1 MRITTPQRPGF
12 KTLPLIAAL
21 SLFCALPALAQ
32 AASVSASSPNGQIRV
47 TLSDEGGK
55 PVWSVSVKDKPVIDK
70 GRLGLRFTKGRNYD
84 EGLSIRAHA
93 EKQSDSTWEQPWG
106 ERRLVRD
113 HHNELE
119 VRLEDAK
126 SPGKELMVIRVRIFD
141 DGLGFRYELPA
152 DPDQP
157 QRVLMDEI
165 TEFRVPRPTTA
176 WWIPGGS
183 WNRYEYLYR
192 TGSIDTLENAHTP
205 ATFRLQDGT
214 HLAIHEAALVDYS
227 AMRLIHNRP
236 GVLRASLAPLSD
248 GSKAKLDGAFKTPWR
263 TVHIASSAV
272 GLMNSDLI
280 LNLNEPN
287 KLGDVSWVKPMK
299 YAGVWWGMHL
309 GKNTWGSGPTHGA
322 SNENVRKVID
332 FAAKNQF
339 GGVLVEGWNEG
350 WDGDWFNNGELFN
363 FTKPYPDF
371 DLKALSAYAQSKGV
385 RLVGHHE
392 TSANVSNYEKQ
403 LTDALDLYARE
414 GVTSVK
420 TGYVADGGN
429 MVRRDDTGVL
439 RYEWHDGQFAVR
451 HHLKVVQEAA
461 KRRISINPHE
471 PIKDT
476 GLRRTYPN
484 WVSREGARGQEYN
497 AWGDPVNPP
506 EHVAILPFTRMLSG
520 PFDYTPGIFN
530 LMPYG
535 PDNPTR
541 VQSTLAQQL
550 AHYVTIYSPIQ
561 MVADLPE
568 NYDKHPGMFQFIK
581 DVPTDWENSIA
592 LQGEVGDFI
601 VMARQRRG
609 GKDWYLGALT
619 DETAREVSIPLSF
632 LDAGT
637 TYKAVLYRDGDK
649 ADWKT
654 NPYDYVIETRTVK
667 ASDTVSLRLGA
678 GGGAAIQFVPL
689 SAKDRVTGAFK
700 RLMPKKAKS

>member
-1 MRITTPQRPGF
+1 MRVSTPQRPGGS
-12 KTLPLIAAL
+12 PLSFLAVL
-21 SLFCALPALAQ
+21 SLFCAVPALAQ
-32 AASVSASSPNGQIRV
+32 AASVSASSPNGQIRITV
-47 TLSDEGGK
+47 SDDGGK
-55 PVWSVSVKDKPVIDK
+55 PTWSVSVKDKTVLEK
-70 GRLGLRFTKGRNYD
+70 GRLGLRFSKGRNYD
-84 EGLSIRAHA
+84 EDLTIRAHSN
-93 EKQSDSTWEQPWG
+93 KQSDSTWEQPWG
-106 ERRLVRD
+106 ERRHVRD

-126 SPGKELMVIRVRIFD
+126 TPGKDLMVIRVRIFD

-152 DPDQP
+152 DPEQA
-157 QRVLMDEI
+157 QRVLTDEI
-165 TEFRVPRPTTA
+165 TEFRLPRPATA
-176 WWIPGGS
+176 WWTPGGA

-205 ATFRLQDGT
+205 ATFKLQDGT
-214 HLAIHEAALVDYS
+214 HLAIHEAALVNYS
-227 AMRLIHNRP
+227 GMRLVHHRP
-236 GVLRASLAPLSD
+236 GVLRADLAPSSD
-248 GSKAKLDGAFKTPWR
+248 GSKAKLDGAFHTPWR
-263 TVHIASSAV
+263 TVHIASTAV

-332 FAAKNQF
+332 FAAKNNF

-350 WDGDWFNNGELFN
+350 WDGDWFSNGELFN
-363 FTKPYPDF
+363 FTKAYPDF

-385 RLVGHHE
+385 RLIGHHE
-392 TSANVSNYEKQ
+392 TSANVSNYERQ

-414 GVTSVK
+414 GVTSIK

-429 MVRRDDTGVL
+429 MVRRDENGTL

-461 KRRISINPHE
+461 KRRIAINPHE

-520 PFDYTPGIFN
+520 PFDYTPGIFD
-530 LMPYG
+530 LIPYG
-535 PDNPTR
+535 PDNPAR
-541 VQSTLAQQL
+541 IQSTLAQQL

-581 DVPTDWENSIA
+581 DVPTDWENSVA

-619 DETAREVSIPLSF
+619 DETAREVAIPLTF
-632 LDAGT
+632 LEAGT
-637 TYKAVLYRDGDK
+637 HYKAVIYRDGDK

-654 NPYDYVIETRTVK
+654 NPY
-667 ASDTVSLRLGA
+667 A
-678 GGGAAIQFVPL
+678 
-689 SAKDRVTGAFK
+689 
-700 RLMPKKAKS
+700 M